1 MKESFE
7 VDGVCT
13 SRIDIELDGSIIKS
27 VNFHR
32 GCPGNLL
39 GISKLVK
46 GMEAGKVIKMF
57 DGSPCGIRPTSCP
70 DQLAKSLKAMISSKA
85 CCA

>member
-7 VDGVCT
+7 VEGVCT
-13 SRIDIELDGSIIKS
+13 SRIDIELDGNYIKN
-27 VNFHR
+27 VNFER

-39 GISKLVK
+39 GISKLVE
-46 GMEAGKVIKMF
+46 GREIDEIIELLEGTQ
-57 DGSPCGIRPTSCP
+57 CGQRPTSCP
-70 DQLAKSLKAMISSKA
+70 DQLAKSLKSMIASKT

>member
-7 VDGVCT
+7 VQGVCT
-13 SRIDIELDGSIIKS
+13 ARIDIELDGSAIKS

-46 GMEAGKVIKMF
+46 GMEAEKVIELF
-57 DGSPCGIRPTSCP
+57 EGSPCGMRQTSCP
-70 DQLAKSLKAMISSKA
+70 DQLAKSLKTMIAAKA